1 MKKII
6 GLSVLF
12 FLLGVQMVVAQAKQ
26 ITGKVTGSDD
36 GLGIPGVS
44 VIIKGTT
51 IGTVTTIDGGYTL
64 KANSED
70 VLVFSFVGM
79 KTQEIA
85 VGNNSVLNVVMD
97 AETIGMEEVVV
108 TAYGS
113 KGKVGLK
120 GAVTSVQSEE
130 LEQVPIAT
138 FDQALQGKTTGVYIA
153 AGSGQ
158 PGSGDTKVRI
168 RGNASITG
176 NNAPLYVMDGVPIEP
191 SVFASLNVND
201 FESISVLK
209 DASASS
215 IYGSRASNGVILITT
230 KRGKA
235 GETKFNYRFQ
245 NGWSV
250 KTQDKFDMMN
260 SAEKLTFEEMAK
272 RGEGWRLSPLNPN
285 NVGLSEDQL
294 AANADELDR
303 LRNTNTDWRDVFTRT
318 GQTQSH
324 EVNMS
329 GGNDKTTFYFAL
341 QRFDQEGQ
349 AIRSD
354 LERTA
359 GRMNLDHKIND
370 KLRFGL
376 STSMGY
382 TTSSLIESEGG
393 IALAN
398 PFAAA
403 YLANPYEFPYDDEG
417 NIITGTGRTG
427 SNALDRLMTTS
438 NDKAETKGVGALFL
452 EYDLF
457 KGLTIKTQ
465 VGLDYRMTTYERW
478 VDPDSYA
485 GQQVSNG
492 QQGSISETFRRRS
505 EMNFTNT
512 ADYKTEIGEKHVIGA
527 LIGSELIKRKYD
539 GFGYTGYGLNGK
551 LPQTPAAIT
560 PGSPENNFIPDV
572 SGFKTERNLFSI
584 FSIFNYTYDSKY
596 SFYGSLRRD
605 GSSAFGKNNKYAVLY
620 SAGFTWNITEEAFM
634 NNIVWVDNLKLRASY
649 GTTGN
654 QEGIGNFE
662 SQTLYGT
669 GSYNGQPAM
678 GLSHAGD
685 PNIKWEIGEK
695 FNIGIDYN
703 LFANRLSGSVEFY
716 NDITSDL
723 FIVQTLSSWAGVPGD
738 SKSVNAGKMRNRG
751 VEFLINADLVRT
763 HDFNWS
769 IGANLSYNENE
780 ILSLGQVDEFEQGT
794 SIVKVG
800 LPLNTHYI
808 VKWGGVDP
816 ATGNPM
822 YYTKDGQL
830 TDVYR
835 SSDAVSDFGTSEPP
849 FIGGF
854 NTKISYKGFELR
866 ADFSF
871 AHDYKRFNNQTF
883 FQENPNFAQFNLS
896 TNMKT
901 IWQKPGDITEIQ
913 RLGTEREFSSKDIED
928 ASFLRFRNLMI
939 AYNFPKTFLQKLDV
953 IDNLRVYAQGQNLY
967 TWTKFTGFDPE
978 DNNNIAQ
985 YEYPSSRFFTVGVDV
1000 AF

>member
-1 MKKII
+1 
-6 GLSVLF
+6 
-12 FLLGVQMVVAQAKQ
+12 MVVAQAKQ
-26 ITGKVTGSDD
+26 ITGKITSSED

-44 VIIKGTT
+44 VVIKGTT
-51 IGTVTTIDGGYTL
+51 IGTVTTIDGDYAI
-64 KANSED
+64 KANND
-70 VLVFSFVGM
+70 AILVYSFVGM
-79 KTQEIA
+79 KSQEIA
-85 VGNNSVLNVVMD
+85 VGNKSVINVVL
-97 AETIGMEEVVV
+97 ESESIGMEEVVV

-120 GAVTSVQSEE
+120 GAITSVKASE
-130 LEQVPIAT
+130 LEQVPVAT
-138 FDQALQGKTTGVYIA
+138 FDQALQGKTTGVYIGS
-153 AGSGQ
+153 GSGQ

-176 NNAPLYVMDGVPIEP
+176 NNSPLYVMDGVPIEG

-209 DASASS
+209 DASATS

-230 KRGKA
+230 KRGQA
-235 GETKFNYRFQ
+235 GKTKFNYRFQ
-245 NGWSV
+245 NGWAT

-260 SAEKLTFEEMAK
+260 STQKLAFEEMAK
-272 RGEGWRLSPLNPN
+272 RGEGWRLSPLNPAN
-285 NVGLSEDQL
+285 DGLSDAEL
-294 AANADELDR
+294 AANVGELGR
-303 LRNTNTDWRDVFTRT
+303 LREINTDWRDVFTRT

-324 EVNMS
+324 EINMS
-329 GGNDKTTFYFAL
+329 GGNEKTKFYFAL
-341 QRFDQEGQ
+341 QHFEQEGQ

-370 KLRFGL
+370 KFRFGL

-382 TTSSLIESEGG
+382 TTSSMIESESG
-393 IALAN
+393 ISLAN

-403 YLANPYEFPYDDEG
+403 YLANPYEAPYDEDG
-417 NIITGTGRTG
+417 NIVTGSGRTG
-427 SNALDRLMTTS
+427 SNALDRLMTSS
-438 NDKAETKGVGALFL
+438 NDKAETKGVGAMFL
-452 EYDLF
+452 EYDLI
-457 KGLTIKTQ
+457 KGLTLKSQ
-465 VGLDYRMTTYERW
+465 VGIDYRMTTYERW

-485 GQQVSNG
+485 GQQVANG
-492 QQGSISETFRRRS
+492 EKGMISETFRRRS

-512 ADYKTEIGEKHVIGA
+512 ADYKTQIGEKHVLGA
-527 LIGSELIKRKYD
+527 LIGSELVKRMYD
-539 GFGYTGYGLNGK
+539 GFGFTGYGLNGK

-560 PGSPENNFIPDV
+560 PGSPDNNFIPSV
-572 SGFKTERNLFSI
+572 NGFKTERNLFSI
-584 FSIFNYTYDSKY
+584 FSILNYTYDSKY

-605 GSSAFGKNNKYAVLY
+605 GSSAFGENNRYAVLY
-620 SAGFTWNITEEAFM
+620 SAGFTWNITEETFM
-634 NNIVWVDNLKLRASY
+634 QNVSWVDNLKLRTSY

-669 GSYNGQPAM
+669 GSYNGKPAM

-685 PNIKWEIGEK
+685 PDIKWEIGEK
-695 FNIGIDYN
+695 FNIGLDYN
-703 LFANRLSGSVEFY
+703 LFNNRISGALEFY

-751 VEFLINADLVRT
+751 VEFLINADIIRNQNLT
-763 HDFNWS
+763 WS
-769 IGANLSYNENE
+769 VGANLSYNKNE

-800 LPLNTHYI
+800 LPLDSHYI
-808 VKWGGVDP
+808 VKWAGVDP
-816 ATGNPM
+816 TTGNPM

-830 TDVYR
+830 TDQYK
-835 SSDAVSDFGTSEPP
+835 SGDAVADFGTSEPP

-854 NTKISYKGFELR
+854 NTKVSYKGFEIS
-866 ADFSF
+866 AAFSF
-871 AHDYKRFNNQTF
+871 AHGFKRFNNQTF
-883 FQENPNFAQFNLS
+883 FQENPNFTQFNLS
-896 TNMKT
+896 TNMET

-939 AYNFPKTFLQKLDV
+939 AYTLPKGLLQNQKV
-953 IDNLRVYAQGQNLY
+953 VENVRIYAQGQNLY

-985 YEYPSSRFFTVGVDV
+985 YEYPSSRFFTVGVDI

>member
-1 MKKII
+1 MKKMI
-6 GLSVLF
+6 GLSVIL
-12 FLLGVQMVVAQAKQ
+12 FLLGVQMVLAQAKQ
-26 ITGKVTGSDD
+26 ITGKVTSSDD

-44 VIIKGTT
+44 VTIKGTT
-51 IGTVTTIDGGYTL
+51 IGTVTTIDGDFSI
-64 KANSED
+64 KANSNE
-70 VLVFSFVGM
+70 VLVYSFVGM
-79 KTQEIA
+79 KSQEIE
-85 VGNNSVLNVVMD
+85 VGSQSVINVVL
-97 AETIGMEEVVV
+97 ESESIGMDEVVV

-120 GAVTSVQSEE
+120 GAITSVQSDE
-130 LEQVPIAT
+130 LEQVPVAT

-153 AGSGQ
+153 AGSG
-158 PGSGDTKVRI
+158 DTKVRI

-176 NNAPLYVMDGVPIEP
+176 NNSPLYVMDGVPIEG

-245 NGWSV
+245 NGWTNR
-250 KTQDKFDMMN
+250 TQDKFDMMN
-260 SAEKLTFEEMAK
+260 SAEKLAFEEMAK
-272 RGEGWRLSPLNPN
+272 RGEGWRLSPMNPDN
-285 NVGLSEDQL
+285 AGLSDAQL
-294 AANADELDR
+294 AANVEELGH
-303 LRNTNTDWRDVFTRT
+303 LGNTNTDWRDVFTRT

-324 EVNMS
+324 EINMS
-329 GGNDKTTFYFAL
+329 GGSEKTKFYFAL
-341 QRFDQEGQ
+341 QRFEQEGQ

-359 GRMNLDHKIND
+359 GRMNLDHKVND

-376 STSMGY
+376 STSIGY
-382 TTSSLIESEGG
+382 TSSSMIESEGG
-393 IALAN
+393 ISLAN

-403 YLANPYEFPYDDEG
+403 YLANPYESPYDAEG
-417 NIITGTGRTG
+417 NIITGGGRTG
-427 SNALDRLMTTS
+427 SNALDRLLNSS
-438 NDKAETKGVGALFL
+438 NEKAETKGVGALFL
-452 EYDLF
+452 EYDLI
-457 KGLTIKTQ
+457 KGLTLKTQ
-465 VGLDYRMTTYERW
+465 VGMDYRMTTFERW
-478 VDPDSYA
+478 IDPNSYA
-485 GQQVSNG
+485 GQQVYG
-492 QQGSISETFRRRS
+492 EQGLIGENFARRS

-527 LIGSELIKRKYD
+527 LVGSELVKRQFD
-539 GFGYTGYGLNGK
+539 GFGFTGYGLNGK

-560 PGSPENNFIPDV
+560 PGTSENNFIPDV
-572 SGFKTERNLFSI
+572 SGYKSARNLFSI
-584 FSIFNYTYDSKY
+584 FSILNYTYDSKY

-605 GSSAFGKNNKYAVLY
+605 GSSAFGENNRYAVLY
-620 SAGFTWNITEEAFM
+620 SAGLTWNISEEAFM
-634 NNIVWVDNLKLRASY
+634 QNVSWVDNLKLRASY

-654 QEGIGNFE
+654 QEGIGNYE

-685 PNIKWEIGEK
+685 PDIKWEIGEK
-695 FNIGIDYN
+695 FNIGLDYN
-703 LFANRLSGSVEFY
+703 LFNNRISGALEFY

-723 FIVQTLSSWAGVPGD
+723 FIVQSLSSWAGVPGD
-738 SKSVNAGKMRNRG
+738 SKRVNAGKMRNRG
-751 VEFLINADLVRT
+751 VEFLINADIVRT
-763 HDFNWS
+763 QDLTWS
-769 IGANLSYNENE
+769 IGANISYNENE

-800 LPLNTHYI
+800 LPLNSHYI
-808 VKWGGVDP
+808 VRWGGVDP
-816 ATGNPM
+816 ATGNPL
-822 YYTKDGQL
+822 YFTKEGQL
-830 TDVYR
+830 TDTYR
-835 SSDAVSDFGTSEPP
+835 SGDAVADFGTSEPP
-849 FIGGF
+849 LIGGF
-854 NTKISYKGFELR
+854 NSKLSYKGFDVS
-866 ADFSF
+866 ASFSF
-871 AHDYKRFNNQTF
+871 AHGYKRFNNQSF
-883 FQENPNFAQFNLS
+883 FQENPNFAQFNMS
-896 TNMKT
+896 TNMKK

-939 AYNFPKTFLQKLDV
+939 AYTLPKGLLQKQNV
-953 IDNLRVYAQGQNLY
+953 IDNVRIYAQGQNLY
-967 TWTKFTGFDPE
+967 TWTKYTGFDPE
-978 DNNNIAQ
+978 DNDNIAK

>member
-12 FLLGVQMVVAQAKQ
+12 FVLGVQMVVAQAKQ
-26 ITGKVTGSDD
+26 ITGKVTSKED

-44 VIIKGTT
+44 VVIKGTT
-51 IGTVTTIDGGYTL
+51 VGTVTTIEGDYSIQ
-64 KANSED
+64 ANSKD

-79 KTQEIA
+79 KMQEIA
-85 VGNNSVLNVVMD
+85 IGARTVVNVEME

-120 GAVTSVQSEE
+120 GAVTSVQSDE
-130 LEQVPIAT
+130 LEQVPMAT
-138 FDQALQGKTTGVYIA
+138 FDQALQGKTTGVYISS
-153 AGSGQ
+153 GSGQ

-215 IYGSRASNGVILITT
+215 IYGSRAGNGVILITT

-245 NGWSV
+245 NGWTSR
-250 KTQDKFDMMN
+250 TRDKFDMMN
-260 SAEKLTFEEMAK
+260 STEKLAFEELAM
-272 RGEGWRLSPLNPN
+272 RGEGWRLSPMNPAN
-285 NVGLSEDQL
+285 AGLSEAQL
-294 AANADELDR
+294 AANEGELNR

-324 EVNMS
+324 EINMS
-329 GGNDKTTFYFAL
+329 GGNDKTKFYFAL
-341 QRFDQEGQ
+341 QRFEQEGQ

-382 TTSSLIESEGG
+382 TTSSMIESEGG

-403 YLANPYEFPYDDEG
+403 YLANPYENPYDEKG
-417 NIITGTGRTG
+417 NIVTGGGRTG
-427 SNALDRLMTTS
+427 SNALDRLLNSS
-438 NDKAETKGVGALFL
+438 NNKAETKGVGAMHL
-452 EYDLF
+452 EYDLI
-457 KGLTIKTQ
+457 KGLTIKSQ
-465 VGLDYRMTTYERW
+465 VGIDYRMTTYERW
-478 VDPDSYA
+478 LDPNSYA

-492 QQGSISETFRRRS
+492 EQGSISENFARRS

-527 LIGSELIKRKYD
+527 LVGSELIKRKYD

-551 LPQTPAAIT
+551 LPETPAAVT
-560 PGSPENNFIPDV
+560 PGSPDNNFIPNV
-572 SGFKTERNLFSI
+572 SGYKSERNLFSI
-584 FSIFNYTYDSKY
+584 FSILNYTYDSKY

-605 GSSAFGKNNKYAVLY
+605 GSSAFGENNKYAVLY
-620 SAGFTWNITEEAFM
+620 SLGFTWNMAEEAFM
-634 NNIVWVDNLKLRASY
+634 SNLGWVNNLKLRASY

-654 QEGIGNFE
+654 QEGIGSYE
-662 SQTLYGT
+662 SQTLYGA
-669 GSYNGQPAM
+669 GSYNGQPSM
-678 GLSHAGD
+678 GLTHAGD
-685 PNIKWEIGEK
+685 PDIKWEIGK
-695 FNIGIDYN
+695 KLNIGIDYN
-703 LFANRLSGSVEFY
+703 LFNNRISGSVEFY

-723 FIVQTLSSWAGVPGD
+723 FIVQSLSSWAGVPGD

-751 VEFLINADLVRT
+751 VEFLFSADVMRT
-763 HDFNWS
+763 KDFTWS
-769 IGANLSYNENE
+769 VGANLSYNDNE

-800 LPLNTHYI
+800 LPLGSHYI
-808 VKWGGVDP
+808 VKWAGVDP
-816 ATGNPM
+816 TTGNPM

-830 TDVYR
+830 TDTYR
-835 SSDAVSDFGTSEPP
+835 SSDAVTDFGTSEPP

-854 NTKISYKGFELR
+854 NTKLSYKGIELS
-866 ADFSF
+866 ANFSF
-871 AHDYKRFNNQTF
+871 AHGYKRFNNQSF

-896 TNMKT
+896 TEMNT

-939 AYNFPKTFLQKLDV
+939 AYTLPKSLLQNQKV
-953 IDNLRVYAQGQNLY
+953 IDNVRIYAQGQNLY
-967 TWTKFTGFDPE
+967 TWTSYTGFDPE
-978 DNNNIAQ
+978 DSDNIAK